1 MGASTGS
8 YTAKK
13 CNEKGHLQ
21 RCPFLMKGKNVMDK
35 MTNIIPWVISGC
47 MLLFTILTYVRKGN
61 KDKTLN
67 IKEEDSKFDDI
78 NISLLKANVKLDQ
91 VCATTNETRSD
102 VKALNKDIVNLDRR
116 VSIIENEIDSLK
128 KKG

>member
-1 MGASTGS
+1 MS
-8 YTAKK
+8 
-13 CNEKGHLQ
+13 
-21 RCPFLMKGKNVMDK
+21 K
-35 MTNIIPWVISGC
+35 MINIIPWVISGC
-47 MLLFTILTYVRKGN
+47 MLLFAILTYVRNGN
-61 KDKTLN
+61 KDKKLD

-128 KKG
+128 RKGDK